1 MECDRNRDEEIDS
14 ICEQCEKILAVDENE
29 HARIAKLQSLFRGHR
44 TRRQVWSGKAATKL
58 QAVFRGHKERDRAQ
72 RMLTQFLRVQ
82 AAYRGHRTRLR
93 LRQDIGEAFERAQM
107 RRRPRN
113 VAQGIDRVLRVARAM
128 PVQAVAVLFLSL
140 LPQAGAAKD
149 E

>member
-1 MECDRNRDEEIDS
+1 MFLPLRLS
-14 ICEQCEKILAVDENE
+14 PSAENDF
-29 HARIAKLQSLFRGHR
+29 S
-44 TRRQVWSGKAATKL
+44 
-58 QAVFRGHKERDRAQ
+58 
-72 RMLTQFLRVQ
+72 Q

-107 RRRPRN
+107 RRRTPDLHTNPWNRPRN